1 MDEPQLQEL
10 CENVKEAGA
19 DLRVMRQAP
28 QRTGFGDAASSS
40 SALAIVERLLAGS
53 KRISTARLVDLVFR
67 ELAGIEAEELRELL
81 IGRGEMPERA
91 GARRLRDQVAE
102 LLGCRLDE
110 ASALLGASASRFRR
124 NDRLSRDLLDR
135 AYAVVDVYVHVATV
149 LGPRGAA
156 AWFGASSLALDGAVP
171 RRLLETRYGRR
182 LVMDL
187 VEAVTAGSYV

>member
-81 IGRGEMPERA
+81 VGRGEMVGRA

-124 NDRLSRDLLDR
+124 NDRLRRDVLDR
-135 AYAVVDVYVHVATV
+135 AYAAVDVYMRVAAV
-149 LGPRGAA
+149 LDSRGGCGLVRSAQPGVRRRSSARVAA
-156 AWFGASSLALDGAVP
+156 RATAGASCTTWS
-171 RRLLETRYGRR
+171 TRCWP
-182 LVMDL
+182 
-187 VEAVTAGSYV
+187 AS